1 MCECLTG
8 DDCEYDF
15 DGCRLSACSVG
26 RNCTDRPA
34 AEHAA
39 DHSLTAFTCSPCP
52 SGYQDDG
59 SKCEGKYCKINLL
72 LVDKKK
78 TNQWVT
84 KCNIKWI

>member
-1 MCECLTG
+1 M
-8 DDCEYDF
+8 
-15 DGCRLSACSVG
+15 G

-59 SKCEGKYCKINLL
+59 SKCEGKYCENYINLC
-72 LVDKKK
+72 LVDQNKSKH
-78 TNQWVT
+78 
-84 KCNIKWI
+84 